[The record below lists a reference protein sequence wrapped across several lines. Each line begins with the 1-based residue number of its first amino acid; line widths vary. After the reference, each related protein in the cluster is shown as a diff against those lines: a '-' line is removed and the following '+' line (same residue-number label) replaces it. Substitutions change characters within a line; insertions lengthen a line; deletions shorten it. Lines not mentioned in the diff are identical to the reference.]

1 MFLVNRFVSLYFVSC
16 NAILFTW
23 QGNALM
29 GQVKFGKMTQNYFC
43 FCRFFEAVHFVSP
56 PTLINYWTFGG
67 SVKQFCT
74 LACSLWHWP
83 ACLCCWSP
91 SISFERANA
100 EKCPWHL
107 QIQSHMAKIG
117 AFAFRLPRR
126 SFMLGIFPTS
136 LWANMPFS
144 VNPSQN
150 PRWYGWDNVSE
161 THSWLVKI
169 SMWTV
174 GLTKPGVGHR
184 C

>member
-1 MFLVNRFVSLYFVSC
+1 MSC

-67 SVKQFCT
+67 SVKLFCT
-74 LACSLWHWP
+74 LACSFWHWL
-83 ACLCCWSP
+83 ACLCCWCP

-126 SFMLGIFPTS
+126 SFMLGGRGGASLFLEHFFNKFMSKHALFRKSFPEYRMIWVRQSFRDTQ
-136 LWANMPFS
+136 LIGENLN
-144 VNPSQN
+144 VNC
-150 PRWYGWDNVSE
+150 G
-161 THSWLVKI
+161 T
-169 SMWTV
+169 T
-174 GLTKPGVGHR
+174 
-184 C
+184 